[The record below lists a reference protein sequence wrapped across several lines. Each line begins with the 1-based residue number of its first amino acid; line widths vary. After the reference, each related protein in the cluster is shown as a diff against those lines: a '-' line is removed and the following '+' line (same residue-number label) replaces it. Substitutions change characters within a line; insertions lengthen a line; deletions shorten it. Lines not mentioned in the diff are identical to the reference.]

1 MISVSLYCGISQFM
15 LSQSQILPPQKY
27 PLYGISYY
35 SFHLYTITMSVLSAS
50 TNVRSRDGSAKD
62 KKLQPQHYNTN
73 IPCDVHSYNSYMHA
87 TMPDITYYCSSD
99 YRCIK
104 MHVWVGVCTLRC
116 VHVYVCM
123 CVCVYVHVCACVV
136 CMCVRMCVCVETQ
149 LTQEQSLIHQT

>member
-1 MISVSLYCGISQFM
+1 M
-15 LSQSQILPPQKY
+15 
-27 PLYGISYY
+27 
-35 SFHLYTITMSVLSAS
+35 LSAS
-50 TNVRSRDGSAKD
+50 TTVCTTQRVAATA
-62 KKLQPQHYNTN
+62 LHTN
-73 IPCDVHSYNSYMHA
+73 IRRDVHSYNSYMHA

-104 MHVWVGVCTLRC
+104 MHVWVCVCTLRC

-149 LTQEQSLIHQT
+149 LTQEQSLIHQTWNRFQNGPTNRSFPDTDRVVRDVCAYVCGSMWLNTAYSRAGMYT